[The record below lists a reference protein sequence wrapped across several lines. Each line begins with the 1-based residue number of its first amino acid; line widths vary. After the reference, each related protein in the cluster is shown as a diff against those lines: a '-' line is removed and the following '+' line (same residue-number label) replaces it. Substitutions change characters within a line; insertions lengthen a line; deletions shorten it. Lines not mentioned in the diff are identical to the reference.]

1 MRPFA
6 CVLPQAMANAT
17 SDLRPDAL
25 VVYSR
30 AEGEMI
36 MRQVANIKM
45 PLRGVYITGASSW
58 TDPDNE
64 FAEYV
69 VTPGQWA
76 ADVRSSCTVFGTNEN
91 YVKLFTDKYGYEP
104 DYKVAMSTAA
114 GVVFQ
119 LALQQAGTAGVGKIM
134 EALSLLSAE
143 TIAGRVRFSYQQRNI
158 GRNPILMQYQVC
170 LGCSASSQP
179 MGNLCLWVFVHPSE
193 DLSFL
198 WLVTMEVP
206 VLPVSIG
213 CPQHGLCQADRVVF
227 RPPEQEVQNLC
238 AEAFETNLYP
248 MFC

>member
-1 MRPFA
+1 MLSRIVLLECPELGTV
-6 CVLPQAMANAT
+6 CVLPQDMANAP

-58 TDPDNE
+58 EDPDNE

-76 ADVRSSCTVFGTNEN
+76 ADVRASCSVFGTNAN
-91 YVKLFTDKYGYEP
+91 YVELFTAKYGYEP

-119 LALQQAGTAGVGKIM
+119 LALQQAGTSRVSKIM

-158 GRNPILMQYQVC
+158 GRDPILMQYQVRA
-170 LGCSASSQP
+170 LGAPPPPSLWQSCASLVSVHAFCGDNSLLYITCS
-179 MGNLCLWVFVHPSE
+179 
-193 DLSFL
+193 
-198 WLVTMEVP
+198 
-206 VLPVSIG
+206 
-213 CPQHGLCQADRVVF
+213 
-227 RPPEQEVQNLC
+227 C
-238 AEAFETNLYP
+238 A
-248 MFC
+248 CSK

>member
-1 MRPFA
+1 MRAFP
-6 CVLPQAMANAT
+6 CVLPQDMANAP

-58 TDPDNE
+58 EDPDNE
-64 FAEYV
+64 FAEYI

-76 ADVRSSCTVFGTNEN
+76 ADVRASCRVFGTNAN
-91 YVKLFTDKYGYEP
+91 YVKRFTAKYGYEP

-119 LALQQAGTAGVGKIM
+119 LALQQAGTSRVSKIM
-134 EALSLLSAE
+134 EALSLLTAE

-158 GRNPILMQYQVC
+158 GRDPILMQYQVC
-170 LGCSASSQP
+170 CLGRSASSQP
-179 MGNLCLWVFVHPSE
+179 LGSCASLVSIHAFFV
-193 DLSFL
+193 
-198 WLVTMEVP
+198 VTTP
-206 VLPVSIG
+206 FCGLPVPMLVHNGSARAPGSIG
-213 CPQHGLCQADRVVF
+213 CP
-227 RPPEQEVQNLC
+227 
-238 AEAFETNLYP
+238 
-248 MFC
+248 

>member
-1 MRPFA
+1 MRAFP
-6 CVLPQAMANAT
+6 CVLPQDMANAP

-30 AEGEMI
+30 AEGEVI

-58 TDPDNE
+58 EDPDNG

-76 ADVRSSCTVFGTNEN
+76 ADVRASCRVFGTNAN
-91 YVKLFTDKYGYEP
+91 YVDLFTAKYGYEP

-119 LALQQAGTAGVGKIM
+119 LALQQAGNTGVSKIM

-158 GRNPILMQYQVC
+158 GRDPILMQYQVC
-170 LGCSASSQP
+170 LGRSASSQP
-179 MGNLCLWVFVHPSE
+179 LAKLCFFGFRSCFLWIPLPSVDYLFLCLFKIKVH
-193 DLSFL
+193 
-198 WLVTMEVP
+198 
-206 VLPVSIG
+206 VLPDPLAVHKTITWS
-213 CPQHGLCQADRVVF
+213 LKDS
-227 RPPEQEVQNLC
+227 EC
-238 AEAFETNLYP
+238 AVLAS
-248 MFC
+248 

>member
-1 MRPFA
+1 MHGGPELGT
-6 CVLPQAMANAT
+6 VLPLLPQAMANAT

-76 ADVRSSCTVFGTNEN
+76 ADVQSSCTVFGTNEN
-91 YVKLFTDKYGYEP
+91 YVKLFTEKYGYEP

-119 LALQQAGTAGVGKIM
+119 LALQQAGTTGVSKIM

-143 TIAGRVRFSYQQRNI
+143 TMAGRVRFSYQQRNI
-158 GRNPILMQYQVC
+158 GRDPILMQYQVPGLGRPISFKAMVLWFPCIFCGDNSLLWIPITHVGSQWKWPCFRIHWLCPAVHSMVPGRQSC
-170 LGCSASSQP
+170 LLGDNS
-179 MGNLCLWVFVHPSE
+179 
-193 DLSFL
+193 
-198 WLVTMEVP
+198 
-206 VLPVSIG
+206 
-213 CPQHGLCQADRVVF
+213 
-227 RPPEQEVQNLC
+227 
-238 AEAFETNLYP
+238 
-248 MFC
+248 